1 MSGNFSEALN
11 DCLERLKRGE
21 SVYSCLRRY
30 PALADELEPL
40 LDVAVATMRAAESAA
55 PSPSAKARGFARF
68 SDALD
73 ARDARAQTASAPPP
87 RRRRFRWRMPAF
99 GFGRLPAPLAR
110 PLAVA
115 LLCVVVFATGI
126 GATSAASGSVPGE
139 PLYWV
144 KTTRESIEQRIPRSD
159 TDRANY
165 QARLAHT
172 RADEAQALMSRG
184 AFSAADGVIKRMNG
198 HLDRSARYAGITIV
212 VIPVEMPRPA
222 PKIGARAA
230 RDLADRIER
239 DRAIFKAKAAAMMS
253 EMSAED
259 RERVKRAI
267 WETELAY
274 WLLINAARDGQRD
287 RGHGY
292 HHHRGGGKWK

>member
-30 PALADELEPL
+30 PDLTDELEPL
-40 LDVAVATMRAAESAA
+40 LEVAVATMRAAESAA

-68 SDALD
+68 SEALD
-73 ARDARAQTASAPPP
+73 ARANAPSAAPP
-87 RRRRFRWRMPAF
+87 RRRRFRWRMPAL
-99 GFGRLPAPLAR
+99 GFGLPVPLAR

-115 LLCVVVFATGI
+115 VLCVVVFATGI
-126 GATSAASGSVPGE
+126 GATSAASSSVPGE

-144 KTTRESIEQRIPRSD
+144 KTARESIEQRIPRSD
-159 TDRANY
+159 TGRANY

-253 EMSAED
+253 KMSAED
-259 RERVKRAI
+259 RERVKRAM

-287 RGHGY
+287 R
-292 HHHRGGGKWK
+292 HHRHWRGGK

>member
-30 PALADELEPL
+30 PDLTDELEPL
-40 LDVAVATMRAAESAA
+40 LEVAVATMRAAESAA

-68 SDALD
+68 SEALD
-73 ARDARAQTASAPPP
+73 ARANAPSAPP

-99 GFGRLPAPLAR
+99 GFGLPAPLAR

-115 LLCVVVFATGI
+115 ILCVVVFATGI
-126 GATSAASGSVPGE
+126 GATSAAAGSVPGE

-144 KTTRESIEQRIPRSD
+144 KTARESIEQRIPRSD
-159 TDRANY
+159 TGRANY

-239 DRAIFKAKAAAMMS
+239 DRAIFKSKAAAMMS
-253 EMSAED
+253 KMSAED
-259 RERVKRAI
+259 RERVKRAM

-287 RGHGY
+287 R
-292 HHHRGGGKWK
+292 HHHWRGGK

>member
-30 PALADELEPL
+30 PDLADELEPL
-40 LDVAVATMRAAESAA
+40 LEVAVATMRAAESAA

-68 SDALD
+68 SEALD
-73 ARDARAQTASAPPP
+73 ARARTPSAPP

-99 GFGRLPAPLAR
+99 GFGLPAPLAR

-115 LLCVVVFATGI
+115 VLCVVVFATGI
-126 GATSAASGSVPGE
+126 GATSAAAGSVPGE

-144 KTTRESIEQRIPRSD
+144 KTARESIEQRIPRSD
-159 TDRANY
+159 TGRANY

-253 EMSAED
+253 KMGAED
-259 RERVKRAI
+259 RERVKRAM

-274 WLLINAARDGQRD
+274 WLLINAARDGQSD
-287 RGHGY
+287 R
-292 HHHRGGGKWK
+292 HHSHRRGGGK

>member
-30 PALADELEPL
+30 PGLADELEPL
-40 LDVAVATMRAAESAA
+40 LEVAVATMRAAESAA

-68 SDALD
+68 SEALD
-73 ARDARAQTASAPPP
+73 ARARTPSAPP

-99 GFGRLPAPLAR
+99 GFGLPAPLAR

-115 LLCVVVFATGI
+115 VLCVVVFATGI
-126 GATSAASGSVPGE
+126 GATSAAAGSVPGE

-144 KTTRESIEQRIPRSD
+144 KTARESIEQRIPRSD
-159 TDRANY
+159 TGRANY

-239 DRAIFKAKAAAMMS
+239 DRAIFKSKAAAMMS
-253 EMSAED
+253 KMGAED
-259 RERVKRAI
+259 RERVKRAM

-287 RGHGY
+287 HRHS
-292 HHHRGGGKWK
+292 HHRGGGK